1 MEWLASNWEMVVGI
15 GSALIV
21 FIGSILVAAK
31 KFAESTKSE
40 KDDEIVAAAQ
50 GYFDRLKSTLGRL
63 KTSISSFL
71 GSKK

>member
-1 MEWLASNWEMVVGI
+1 MEWLASNWEVVVGI

-50 GYFDRLKSTLGRL
+50 GYFDKFKSILGRL

>member
-1 MEWLASNWEMVVGI
+1 MVVGI

-40 KDDEIVAAAQ
+40 KDDEIIAAAQ
-50 GYFDRLKSTLGRL
+50 GYFDRLKSILGRL

>member
-1 MEWLASNWEMVVGI
+1 MEWLASNWEVVVGI

-21 FIGSILVAAK
+21 FIGSILAAAK

-40 KDDEIVAAAQ
+40 KADEIVEAAQ
-50 GYFDRLKSTLGRL
+50 GYFDKFKTILGRL

>member
-50 GYFDRLKSTLGRL
+50 GYFDRLKSILGRL
-63 KTSISSFL
+63 KTSISTFF

>member
-1 MEWLASNWEMVVGI
+1 MEWLASNWEVVVGI

-50 GYFDRLKSTLGRL
+50 GYFDRLKSILGRL

>member
-50 GYFDRLKSTLGRL
+50 GYFDRLKSILGRL
-63 KTSISSFL
+63 KISISTFF